1 MFAKYLRS
9 ELFRISKM
17 YSTYVLIGV
26 LFVCTLLSTFMTTNI
41 DYASVMGVSDE
52 ELATL
57 NEEGHSIVAVQEA
70 TEAGVQSD
78 ANIDQVEV
86 DYETVNIFGHNMYYD
101 CDLTELFQQSVMGQ
115 FHILY
120 LSIFTGLFFGAIY
133 RTGYDKNLLISNI
146 SRLTLMGA
154 RMTVLAI
161 YNAVMLL
168 TVFISTVFSDL
179 ICTKEITVDMSPKF
193 FLYVLTSFL
202 LSFAFTTVVA
212 TITISTRSTAAGI
225 TSGVIMAFGI
235 VVYLIILLSKL
246 MIAFLGAPE
255 DFDLA
260 DYMISQTITKLT
272 IDADG
277 MEYTRAIICSLV
289 YIAVSLV
296 STGALVRKRDVT

>member
-1 MFAKYLRS
+1 
-9 ELFRISKM
+9 M

-101 CDLTELFQQSVMGQ
+101 CDFTELFQQNVMGQ

-277 MEYTRAIICSLV
+277 MEYTRAIVCSFV